1 MAQDFPGLPG
11 FPRVSPELALVPQ
24 GVSGFP
30 RVPQGSPGCARVLA
44 WFARVRPRFPG
55 LPDFPALFPGFP
67 GLAGSR
73 RDRLA
78 GSALPGPPCR
88 VRLAGFAL
96 PGPPWVPRVGT
107 RLCRLLLVEPARR
120 RIHPVHC
127 QHHRRPAR
135 RRAAAVDA
143 ALQRVAR
150 LRRPYPRAALSCVS
164 ISFNS
169 FNSF

>member
-73 RDRLA
+73 RVRLA
-78 GSALPGPPCR
+78 GSALPGSPCR
-88 VRLAGFAL
+88 VRLAGSAL
-96 PGPPWVPRVGT
+96 GPPGWHAPLQTPPRRTRPPPHSPGP
-107 RLCRLLLVEPARR
+107 LPAPPPPSAPPGRR
-120 RIHPVHC
+120 RRC
-127 QHHRRPAR
+127 S
-135 RRAAAVDA
+135 AAACGAPAQAVSA
-143 ALQRVAR
+143 
-150 LRRPYPRAALSCVS
+150 SCPQLC
-164 ISFNS
+164 FHL
-169 FNSF
+169 F